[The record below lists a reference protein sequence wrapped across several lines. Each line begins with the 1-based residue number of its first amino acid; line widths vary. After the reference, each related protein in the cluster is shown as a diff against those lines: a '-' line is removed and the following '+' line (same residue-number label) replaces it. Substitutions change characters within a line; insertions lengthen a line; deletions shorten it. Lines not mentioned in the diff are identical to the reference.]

1 LADAVELFFPG
12 VVPVVVVPVVVVPV
26 VVVPVVVVV
35 LPVTVDEP
43 VGGVVSTVLPVCW
56 EAGSVEPFGSPF
68 PDSGGFGATVV
79 DPAFSAV
86 VPDAETFVF
95 GSDTVVWFFL
105 TRSVPEVVSVGPG
118 AGGDCSSMFAVAVV
132 IVLAEVEA
140 LVTAACTGAFE
151 SNGVGSPHGGVPQPT

>member
-1 LADAVELFFPG
+1 LLAGAVELFFPG

-26 VVVPVVVVV
+26 GVVV

-68 PDSGGFGATVV
+68 PDVGGFGATVV

-86 VPDAETFVF
+86 VGDAETLVSA
-95 GSDTVVWFFL
+95 SDTVVWFFL
-105 TRSVPEVVSVGPG
+105 LRSVPEVVSVGAG
-118 AGGDCSSMFAVAVV
+118 AGGDCSALFTVAVA
-132 IVLAEVEA
+132 IVLAEVDA
-140 LVTAACTGAFE
+140 LVTAACAGAFV
-151 SNGVGSPHGGVPQPT
+151 SHGVGAPHGGVPQPT